1 MFNKIIKLAHKK
13 CSKLEFPENG
23 LQFYEVV
30 VKHAS
35 RNAAAPAPVTITA
48 PAVAPANSDSQN
60 PSPAAPPLNS
70 TVIEPLLPL
79 RDVDESEH
87 RALIL
92 RKIQGCCFLC
102 DFSDTVDSVNERET
116 KRQTLEE
123 LIETIHS
130 GSFGFSENQE
140 DLINM
145 VSVNIFRC
153 PPPSPHGT
161 EYLEPDEDDRYLDP
175 SWPHLQ
181 LVYDILLRYV
191 VSPEVD
197 VKTSKRYIDHVFVTK
212 LIDLFDSEDMRERE
226 YLKNILHRIYG
237 KYMGHRPFIR
247 NAIND
252 VFYRFVF
259 ETQRHNGI
267 SELLE
272 IHASI
277 INGFALPMK
286 EEHKQFLIRTLI
298 PLHKPKSLSFY
309 HEQLTHCVVQFVEK
323 DNRLAD
329 PVIKGMLKYW
339 PVSNSRKEVLFLGE
353 LELVLEA
360 AQCTDSLRCIA
371 SLFRQIGRC
380 LGSSQFQVAERAFFL
395 WSNEYFVNLVAQNRN
410 VILPVIF
417 EALEKNM
424 KGHWSRVVQGLTA
437 NVRKM
442 FLEMDTELFEEC
454 QRQYIEKEA
463 KTIELEE
470 KRELTWEKLEA
481 EAAQSLREDMVN

>member
-23 LQFYEVV
+23 LQFYDVV

-35 RNAAAPAPVTITA
+35 RNAAAPAAPVTITG
-48 PAVAPANSDSQN
+48 PAVVPAISDSQT
-60 PSPAAPPLNS
+60 PPPALPPPN
-70 TVIEPLLPL
+70 TTAIEPLPPL

-123 LIETIHS
+123 LIDIIHS

-153 PPPSPHGT
+153 LPPAPRGT
-161 EYLEPDEDDRYLDP
+161 EYLEPEEDDRYLDP

-191 VSPEVD
+191 VSPEID
-197 VKTSKRYIDHVFVTK
+197 VRTFKRYIDHIFVTK
-212 LIDLFDSEDMRERE
+212 LVDLFDSEDMRERE

-252 VFYRFVF
+252 VFYRFIF

-286 EEHKQFLIRTLI
+286 EEHRQFLIRTLI
-298 PLHKPKSLSFY
+298 PLHRPKSISFY
-309 HEQLTHCVVQFVEK
+309 HEQLTYCVVQFVEK

-329 PVIKGMLKYW
+329 PVIRGMLKYW

-353 LELVLEA
+353 IELVLEA

-380 LGSSQFQVAERAFFL
+380 LSSSQFQVYLFF
-395 WSNEYFVNLVAQNRN
+395 
-410 VILPVIF
+410 
-417 EALEKNM
+417 
-424 KGHWSRVVQGLTA
+424 
-437 NVRKM
+437 
-442 FLEMDTELFEEC
+442 
-454 QRQYIEKEA
+454 
-463 KTIELEE
+463 
-470 KRELTWEKLEA
+470 
-481 EAAQSLREDMVN
+481 

>member
-13 CSKLEFPENG
+13 CSKLEFPESG

-35 RNAAAPAPVTITA
+35 RTTPSAA
-48 PAVAPANSDSQN
+48 ANSDSEN
-60 PSPAAPPLNS
+60 PPFLVPPS
-70 TVIEPLLPL
+70 DPTVIEPLPPL
-79 RDVDESEH
+79 RDAEESER

-116 KRQTLEE
+116 KRQALEE
-123 LIETIHS
+123 LIEIIQS

-153 PPPSPHGT
+153 FPPSPRGT
-161 EYLEPDEDDRYLDP
+161 EYLEPDEDDRHLDP

-191 VSPEVD
+191 VSPETD
-197 VKTSKRYIDHVFVTK
+197 IRTSKRYIDHVFVMK

-226 YLKNILHRIYG
+226 YLKTILHRIYG
-237 KYMGHRPFIR
+237 KYMVHRPFIR
-247 NAIND
+247 NAINN
-252 VFYRFVF
+252 VFYRFIF

-267 SELLE
+267 FELLE
-272 IHASI
+272 ILASI

-286 EEHKQFLIRTLI
+286 EEHKLFLIRTLI
-298 PLHKPKSLSFY
+298 PLHKPKAISSY
-309 HEQLTHCVVQFVEK
+309 HEQLSYCVVQFVQK

-339 PVSNSRKEVLFLGE
+339 PVSNCQKEVLFLGE
-353 LELVLEA
+353 LEVVLEA
-360 AQCTDSLRCIA
+360 TQCTDSLRCLA

-380 LGSSQFQVAERAFFL
+380 LNSPHFQVCLFL
-395 WSNEYFVNLVAQNRN
+395 INYA
-410 VILPVIF
+410 
-417 EALEKNM
+417 
-424 KGHWSRVVQGLTA
+424 
-437 NVRKM
+437 
-442 FLEMDTELFEEC
+442 
-454 QRQYIEKEA
+454 
-463 KTIELEE
+463 
-470 KRELTWEKLEA
+470 
-481 EAAQSLREDMVN
+481 

>member
-13 CSKLEFPENG
+13 CSKLEIPESG

-35 RNAAAPAPVTITA
+35 RAATTTNATTTT
-48 PAVAPANSDSQN
+48 NSDLQSPP
-60 PSPAAPPLNS
+60 PSAPPLVP
-70 TVIEPLLPL
+70 TLIEPLPPL
-79 RDVDESEH
+79 RDVEESE
-87 RALIL
+87 RRELIL

-102 DFSDTVDSVNERET
+102 DFSDTNSVNGRET

-123 LIETIHS
+123 LIEIIQS

-145 VSVNIFRC
+145 VSINIFRC
-153 PPPSPHGT
+153 FPPSPRGT
-161 EYLEPDEDDRYLDP
+161 EYLDPEEDERYLDP

-191 VSPEVD
+191 VSPETD
-197 VKTSKRYIDHVFVTK
+197 IKTSKRYIDHIFVMK
-212 LIDLFDSEDMRERE
+212 LIDLFDSEDPRERE
-226 YLKNILHRIYG
+226 YLKTILHRIYG
-237 KYMGHRPFIR
+237 KYMVHRPFIR
-247 NAIND
+247 KAINN
-252 VFYRFVF
+252 VFYRFIF

-267 SELLE
+267 SDLLE

-286 EEHKQFLIRTLI
+286 EEHKLFLIRTLI
-298 PLHKPKSLSFY
+298 PLHKPKAISSYHQQLSY
-309 HEQLTHCVVQFVEK
+309 CVVQFVEK

-339 PVSNSRKEVLFLGE
+339 PVTNSQKEVLFLGE
-353 LELVLEA
+353 LEVVLEA
-360 AQCTDSLRCIA
+360 TQCTDSLRCMA

-380 LGSSQFQVAERAFFL
+380 LNSPQFQVAERALYL
-395 WSNEYFVNLVAQNRN
+395 WNNEHILSLIAQNRN

-417 EALEKNM
+417 EALENNM
-424 KGHWSRVVQGLTA
+424 KGHWSRTVYGLTA
-437 NVRKM
+437 NVRKL
-442 FLEMDTELFEEC
+442 FLEMDFELFEEC
-454 QRQYIEKEA
+454 QKQYLEKEA
-463 KTIELEE
+463 KARELEE
-470 KRELTWEKLEA
+470 KRELTWKTLEA
-481 EAAQSLREDMVN
+481 VASQAVSEDMVLVN

>member
-35 RNAAAPAPVTITA
+35 RTTAAAAS
-48 PAVAPANSDSQN
+48 ANSDSGN
-60 PSPAAPPLNS
+60 PPVLVPPSNP
-70 TVIEPLLPL
+70 TVIEPLPPL
-79 RDVDESEH
+79 RDVDESER

-102 DFSDTVDSVNERET
+102 DFSDTVDSVNEKET
-116 KRQTLEE
+116 KRQALEE
-123 LIETIHS
+123 LIEIIQS

-153 PPPSPHGT
+153 FPPSHRGT
-161 EYLEPDEDDRYLDP
+161 EYLEPEEDDRQLDP

-191 VSPEVD
+191 VSPETD
-197 VKTSKRYIDHVFVTK
+197 IKTSKRYIDHVFVMK

-226 YLKNILHRIYG
+226 YLKTILHRIYG
-237 KYMGHRPFIR
+237 KYMVHRPFIR
-247 NAIND
+247 NAINN
-252 VFYRFVF
+252 VFYRFIF

-272 IHASI
+272 ILASI

-286 EEHKQFLIRTLI
+286 EEHKLFLIRTLI
-298 PLHKPKSLSFY
+298 PLHKPKAISSY
-309 HEQLTHCVVQFVEK
+309 HEQLSYCVVQFVQK

-339 PVSNSRKEVLFLGE
+339 PVSNCQKEVLFLGE
-353 LELVLEA
+353 LEVVLEET
-360 AQCTDSLRCIA
+360 QCTDSLRCIA

-380 LGSSQFQVAERAFFL
+380 LNSPHFQVAERALYL
-395 WSNEYFVNLVAQNRN
+395 WNNENIMSLVAQNRN

-417 EALEKNM
+417 EALENNM
-424 KGHWSRVVQGLTA
+424 KGHWSLAVLGLTA

-442 FLEMDTELFEEC
+442 FLEMDAELFEEC
-454 QRQYIEKEA
+454 ERQYTEKEA
-463 KTIELEE
+463 KTRELEE
-470 KRELTWEKLEA
+470 KRELTWKRLEA
-481 EAAQSLREDMVN
+481 EAAQAVREDMVN